1 MTGLDLIIEEIIT
14 EARAEADLILAE
26 ARSKAEEIRTKAL
39 EQASARCAEIDAETD
54 KRIFDLSARRKTGF
68 VLRRRQTE
76 LEARQ
81 TALGETLSAVR
92 RALIDQREEEY
103 FAFVIQSAV
112 EQAETGEGILLFNA
126 RDRERMPE
134 NFQYLLNMAL
144 PEDKKLTVSE
154 MTARIDGGFILKY
167 GDLEENCS
175 FAAIF
180 RQRHDEFIDLIRG
193 LLFAG

>member
-1 MTGLDLIIEEIIT
+1 MTGLDTIIEEIIT
-14 EARAEADLILAE
+14 EARGEAELILAE
-26 ARSKAEEIRTKAL
+26 ARSKAEEIKTQAL
-39 EQASARCAEIDAETD
+39 EQAAGRSALIEADTD
-54 KRIFDLSARRKTGF
+54 KRIIDLTARRKTGF
-68 VLRRRQTE
+68 ALRRRQTE

-81 TALGETLSAVR
+81 TALSDTLSAAR
-92 RALIDQREEEY
+92 QALMNQRKDAY
-103 FAFVIQSAV
+103 FAFVIKSAV
-112 EQAETGEGILLFNA
+112 AQAETGEGILFFNA
-126 RDRERMPE
+126 RDRERMPK
-134 NFQYLLNMAL
+134 NFQNLLNMAL

-154 MTARIDGGFILKY
+154 TAARIDGGFILKY